1 MIREHDTIA
10 LTVDLPEHGLQRG
23 DLGTV
28 ELVHGYKGFEVEFAT
43 LGGETLA
50 VVSLTTDQVRPLG
63 PREIAQARLLA

>member
-10 LTVDLPEHGLQRG
+10 LTEHLPAHGLQTG

-28 ELVHGYKGFEVEFAT
+28 VLVHGEKGYEVEFAT

-50 VVSLTTDQVRPLG
+50 VVSLTIDQVRPLG